1 MANIKISKVA
11 RDLNIGL
18 PTVIEFLQSKGIS
31 VKMNPNSQIDEAAHK
46 MLLQAYGADKDVKKE
61 SEKLSSER
69 QKEKTK
75 PAAPASAEN
84 VTPVTTVPRHTI
96 VGKIDLDAR
105 GNVVRKPVVKQE
117 PVAEQ
122 KTEKPAELEK
132 EKEAKTQNKAEQ
144 KKMRS

>member
-1 MANIKISKVA
+1 M
-11 RDLNIGL
+11 
-18 PTVIEFLQSKGIS
+18 
-31 VKMNPNSQIDEAAHK
+31 
-46 MLLQAYGADKDVKKE
+46 
-61 SEKLSSER
+61 SSER

-132 EKEAKTQNKAEQ
+132 KRRPKLRIKLSR
-144 KKMRS
+144 K